1 MGVETWVGASLTVRD
16 GDLKPIRLQCKHV
29 HGYRVCG
36 LKCCEMSGIAEVF
49 ARARRRQLR
58 ADVFLRRW
66 NVFVCRR
73 RHRNGAACH
82 LLLREWRHFVVM
94 RVLSPLMR
102 VVFQSWRLEADVRI
116 RAMMLL
122 RRWREPRML
131 QARRRRAARVL
142 IRRSLD
148 EWFMH
153 MLVCRASRGG
163 VTYAFGYW
171 RGYSWQ

>member
-1 MGVETWVGASLTVRD
+1 MKNLNAESVDDDSSMWAQVLRDPTTV
-16 GDLKPIRLQCKHV
+16 Q
-29 HGYRVCG
+29 RVDACRPPTLVLAMDAPAG
-36 LKCCEMSGIAEVF
+36 LAEVF
-49 ARARRRQLR
+49 ARARRRQL
-58 ADVFLRRW
+58 AQQW
-66 NVFVCRR
+66 RR
-73 RHRNGAACH
+73 RTC
-82 LLLREWRHFVVM
+82 LRLF
-94 RVLSPLMR
+94 SPWMR
-102 VVFQSWRLEADVRI
+102 VVFRSWRLEADDRI

-163 VTYAFGYW
+163 LTYAFGYW
-171 RGYSWQ
+171 RGDSWQYYRV